1 MKKLKIDQNILALI
15 IALALVA
22 AGLIGYELGR
32 NSVQNRTGCSGGLPL
47 TNPTGPI
54 YNCPMIPFQGPVT
67 Q

>member
-32 NSVQNRTGCSGGLPL
+32 NSVTHVGCQGGSPL